1 MGGSL
6 PSILLVY
13 ISFFLLLE
21 LIKMGK
27 PAHFWDTSSDR
38 PTHPERSRGAGPSK
52 LCRGNGG
59 PRVLPIGTEGSCEP
73 LGARPVAP
81 RGSARE

>member
-1 MGGSL
+1 MSYPKESASMKKKCAPMKKMMDEEECKPRKMMGGSL

-27 PAHFWDTSSDR
+27 PPHFGERKRLMVSIVAG
-38 PTHPERSRGAGPSK
+38 ERS
-52 LCRGNGG
+52 
-59 PRVLPIGTEGSCEP
+59 PRIIKYNK
-73 LGARPVAP
+73 
-81 RGSARE
+81 

>member
-13 ISFFLLLE
+13 ISLFLLVE

-27 PAHFWDTSSDR
+27 PADFGERKRLMASMVAGKRR
-38 PTHPERSRGAGPSK
+38 PRIIK
-52 LCRGNGG
+52 YNK
-59 PRVLPIGTEGSCEP
+59 
-73 LGARPVAP
+73 
-81 RGSARE
+81 